1 MLLTAAASPR
11 LHTSLVAALVVGR
24 ARVPPPLLSAA
35 GWPEVDQVIG
45 QSSPAALA
53 YLGDAVFEL
62 EARSRNL
69 WPPRKLNAL
78 NGAVGVFTC
87 AEGQCAMLERLQEG
101 FAMTE
106 DEQEWLRRG
115 RNASGRGPR
124 RLDPKVYRAASSLE
138 TLVGYLYLSDRARL
152 EQLFEFAFADGLAE
166 DDEDAGDEGDATRDE
181 PGGSPASESES

>member
-1 MLLTAAASPR
+1 MA
-11 LHTSLVAALVVGR
+11 AALVVAVASWLPSRAVPR
-24 ARVPPPLLSAA
+24 ARTSARMDARA
-35 GWPEVDQVIG
+35 GWPDDIEQVVG

-53 YLGDAVFEL
+53 YVGDCVFEL

-87 AEGQCAMLERLQEG
+87 AEGQCAMLERLQAG

-124 RLDPKVYRAASSLE
+124 RLDPKVYRAASALE

-152 EQLFEFAFADGLAE
+152 EQLFEFAFDGV
-166 DDEDAGDEGDATRDE
+166 AGDEGDASTRDGAE
-181 PGGSPASESES
+181 SPASESES

>member
-1 MLLTAAASPR
+1 M
-11 LHTSLVAALVVGR
+11 
-24 ARVPPPLLSAA
+24 
-35 GWPEVDQVIG
+35 
-45 QSSPAALA
+45 
-53 YLGDAVFEL
+53 
-62 EARSRNL
+62 L

-78 NGAVGVFTC
+78 NSAVGVFTC
-87 AEGQCAMLERLQEG
+87 AEGQCAMLERLQTG

-138 TLVGYLYLSDRARL
+138 TLVGFLHLSDRARL

-166 DDEDAGDEGDATRDE
+166 DGQNTSEGDARKGTAAPPE
-181 PGGSPASESES
+181 IGE